1 MTVTNLAELDRLMVR
16 VKKAQETYA
25 TFTQEQ
31 VDKIFVEAAKA
42 AAAARIPLAQQ
53 AVAES
58 GMGIVEDKVIKNL
71 FAAEYILNAYRNEK
85 TCGVIAENETGG
97 TITLAEPLGI
107 ICGIVPTTNPTS
119 TAIFKSLISLKTRNA
134 IVFSPHPRAKK
145 ATIEAARIVLD
156 AAVKAGAP
164 KDIIGWIDEPSIE
177 LSNGLMHH
185 PDVAA
190 ILATGGPGMVKAAY
204 SSGKPALGVG
214 AGNTPVVIDETA
226 DLKRAVASVLM
237 SKTFDNG
244 MICASE
250 QAIVVVES
258 VYDEVRSLLSEYG
271 AYVLN
276 AQETKA
282 VQGIILNDKGA
293 LNANI
298 VGQPAAKIAELAG
311 FKVPASAKVLVGEVS
326 KVDLSEPFA
335 HEKLSPTLAMFK
347 AKDFNEAVD
356 KAEKLVEMGG
366 LGHTSVLYTDQ
377 DSNRDRIAYFGS
389 KMKTCRILI
398 NQPSAHGGIGDLYN
412 FDLAPSLTLGCG
424 SWGGNSVSE
433 NVGPK
438 HLINKKVIAKRAEN
452 MLWHKLPSSIYFK
465 RGSLPV
471 ALNEV
476 IDQGA
481 KRVFVVTD
489 KFLFNNGYSKQIT
502 DQMEAKGIICETFFD
517 VEADPTLSI
526 VRKGTEAMM
535 SFKPDTII
543 ALGGGSPMDAAKI
556 MWVLY
561 EHPETKFDELALR
574 FMDIRKRAC
583 HFPNM
588 GQKAKLICVT
598 TTSGTGSEVTPFA
611 VVTDDAT
618 GQKYPLA
625 DYAITPHMA
634 IVDANLVMNMPKSL
648 CAAGGYDAV
657 THALEAYVSVMASEF
672 SDGQALQALSMLKNY
687 LPASYK
693 EGAKNPVAREKVHSA
708 ATLAGVAFA
717 QAFLGICH
725 SMAHKIGAAFHIPH
739 GVANAMLISNVVR
752 FNATNNPTKQGTF
765 SQYGHPKAIERYAE
779 VADHLGL
786 TSSSDKPEAKVEKLL
801 GWLDELRADLEIPF
815 SIKDFGVD
823 EKTFL
828 AQVDQLAMDA
838 FDDQCTGANP
848 RYPLIAELKQI
859 LLDTYYGRAYQDKL
873 DADSE
878 EAVKAAAKSKSA
890 AKVAKKK

>member
-1 MTVTNLAELDRLMVR
+1 MAVTNINDLNQLMTK
-16 VKKAQETYA
+16 VKKAQEAYA

-31 VDKIFVEAAKA
+31 VDKIFKAAATA

-71 FAAEYILNAYRNEK
+71 FAAEYIFNKFKHEK
-85 TCGVIAENETGG
+85 TCGVIAENEQYG
-97 TITLAEPLGI
+97 TITVAEPLGI

-145 ATIEAARIVLD
+145 ATIAAAKIVLD
-156 AAVKAGAP
+156 AAVAAGAP
-164 KDIIGWIDEPSIE
+164 KDIIGWIDEPTIE
-177 LSNGLMHH
+177 LSNQLMHH
-185 PDVAA
+185 PDISA

-250 QAIVVVES
+250 QAIVVVDK
-258 VYDEVRSLLSEYG
+258 VYNEVRRLLNEYG

-276 AQETKA
+276 AKETKA

-293 LNANI
+293 LNAGI
-298 VGQPAAKIAELAG
+298 VGQPAAKIAEMAG
-311 FKVPASAKVLVGEVS
+311 FTVPATAKVLVGEVS

-347 AKDFNEAVD
+347 ASDFNDAVD

-366 LGHTSVLYTDQ
+366 MGHTSVLYTDQ
-377 DSNRDRIAYFGS
+377 DANKDRITYFGS

-398 NQPSAHGGIGDLYN
+398 NQPSSHGGIGDLYN

-438 HLINKKVIAKRAEN
+438 HLINKKTIAKRAEN
-452 MLWHKLPSSIYFK
+452 MLWHKLPKSIYFR
-465 RGSLPV
+465 RGSLPI

-476 IDQGA
+476 IDEGA
-481 KRVFVVTD
+481 KRVFIVTD
-489 KFLFNNGYSKQIT
+489 KFLFDNGYAKQII
-502 DQMEAKGIICETFFD
+502 DQFEAHGVICQTFFD
-517 VEADPTLSI
+517 VAADPTLSI
-526 VRKGTEAMM
+526 VRKGTEVIN

-561 EHPETKFDELALR
+561 EHPETQFDELALR
-574 FMDIRKRAC
+574 FMDIRKRVC
-583 HFPNM
+583 QFPNM
-588 GQKAKLICVT
+588 GKKAKLVCIT

-625 DYAITPHMA
+625 DYAITPNMA
-634 IVDANLVMNMPKSL
+634 IVDANLVMNMPRSL
-648 CAAGGYDAV
+648 CAFGGYDAV
-657 THALEAYVSVMASEF
+657 THALEAYASIMANEF
-672 SDGQALQALSMLKNY
+672 SDGQALQALELLKTY

-717 QAFLGICH
+717 QAFLGVCH
-725 SMAHKIGAAFHIPH
+725 SLAHKLGAAFHVPH
-739 GVANAMLISNVVR
+739 GLANALLICNVIR
-752 FNATNNPTKQGTF
+752 FNATNAPTKQGTF
-765 SQYGHPKAIERYAE
+765 SQYGYPKAVSRYAA
-779 VADHLGL
+779 VASYLGL
-786 TSSSDKPEAKVEKLL
+786 TSASDSDEKKVEKLL
-801 GWLDELRADLEIPF
+801 TWLDVLKKDLDIPA
-815 SIKDFGVD
+815 SIKEAGVD
-823 EKTFL
+823 EKAFL
-828 AQVDQLAMDA
+828 AAVDRLAVDA

-848 RYPLIAELKQI
+848 RYPLIVELKQI
-859 LLDTYYGRAYQDKL
+859 LLDSYYGKAYKDK
-873 DADSE
+873 
-878 EAVKAAAKSKSA
+878 
-890 AKVAKKK
+890 